1 MAYGRRCAVAGPTVQ
16 RTGSR
21 SFPIAS
27 ASSVS
32 RAVVVVRHAKRCS
45 DTEIPLAKRCSDTEI
60 PLRNSPDTEIPLEH
74 FGLHLECLLHLVQQ
88 SRTARRILD
97 KVARGKDVPIN
108 AAGADV
114 LIDNLIVKNE

>member
-32 RAVVVVRHAKRCS
+32 RAVVVVR
-45 DTEIPLAKRCSDTEI
+45 LAKRC
-60 PLRNSPDTEIPLEH
+60 PDTGIRLTPEFAQASHQPPAVGIVLDDVLPAVTPCQDMID
-74 FGLHLECLLHLVQQ
+74 GIG
-88 SRTARRILD
+88 ILD
-97 KVARGKDVPIN
+97 PQSSCHHPIESSCRVSFN
-108 AAGADV
+108 
-114 LIDNLIVKNE
+114 KKF